1 MTNLKNTALNIRK
14 SIIGM
19 LVPKESH
26 HIGCSLDIVEILT
39 YLYFQEIKIDPKKP
53 NDPNR
58 DIFILSKG
66 HAAAGVY
73 ATLAERGYFKKE
85 ILLKYD
91 TNGGILPEH
100 ITRVVPGI
108 ELSTGSLGHG
118 LPVGV
123 GFALSYK
130 NDKKKNRVFVLISDG
145 ELNEGSNWEALMFA
159 GHHKLDNVTVILDKN
174 DYQGYGQTADI
185 INLSPIE
192 NKIKDFGWNTYK
204 TDGHDFVDLKK
215 AFSNVK
221 KSNNKKPNFIIAKTI
236 KGKGIPEFE
245 GKFESHYH
253 SITQETKDM
262 LLKSMK

>member
-1 MTNLKNTALNIRK
+1 MDLTKTALNIRK
-14 SIIGM
+14 SIIEM

-39 YLYFQEIKIDPKKP
+39 YLYFQEMKIDPKKP

-85 ILLKYD
+85 ILGKYD

-145 ELNEGSNWEALMFA
+145 ELNEGSNWEAFMFA
-159 GHHKLDNVTVILDKN
+159 GHQKLDNLTVILDKN
-174 DYQGYGQTADI
+174 DYQGYGLTSEI
-185 INLSPIE
+185 IDLSPIE
-192 NKIKDFGWNTYK
+192 GKLKNFGWNTYK
-204 TDGHDFVDLKK
+204 ADGHDFADLKK
-215 AFSNVK
+215 AFDNVK
-221 KSNNKKPNFIIAKTI
+221 KSKNNKPNFIIAKTI